1 MNEFKYIHIG
11 IGEQIIVKGGA
22 RTLIDHVLNHSSDI
36 QADNFLDNLYR
47 SFLDTEILEF
57 GFMFVSL
64 CCGKYMFN

>member
-1 MNEFKYIHIG
+1 MNLNMYTHIG

-47 SFLDTEILEF
+47 SFLDAQILEF

-64 CCGKYMFN
+64 CCGKIYV